1 MKSLR
6 EYLPESFLVELG
18 EGPSDSNSPVNG
30 STADSHPN
38 PAATQYGNREL
49 KIGDPVKITGT
60 GQWQGSKGVVDD
72 VVDDGNVIIVEL
84 RDQGKKSFQASDVAF
99 DDYRG
104 KDDDEDDYLRALN
117 NYKTLAGY

>member
-30 STADSHPN
+30 STSDSRPN
-38 PAATQYGNREL
+38 PAATQHGNREL
-49 KIGDPVKITGT
+49 KIGDPVKITGD
-60 GQWQGSKGVVDD
+60 GQWQGAKGTVDD
-72 VVDDGNVIIVEL
+72 VISDGHVIVVEIK
-84 RDQGKKSFQASDVAF
+84 DQGKKSFRAIDVAF
-99 DDYRG
+99 DDYGG
-104 KDDDEDDYLRALN
+104 KDEEEDDYLRALN